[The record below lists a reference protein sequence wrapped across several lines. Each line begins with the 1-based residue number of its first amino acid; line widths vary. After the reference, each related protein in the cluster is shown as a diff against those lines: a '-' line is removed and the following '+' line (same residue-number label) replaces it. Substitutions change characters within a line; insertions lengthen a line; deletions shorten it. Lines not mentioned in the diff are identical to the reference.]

1 VVGLV
6 AIGTGCFRVIF
17 RLVKFKERIMTVGA
31 FYEGLN
37 LLVFHVAV
45 ITFLGHHRCVLV
57 QPVAFGTTVGR
68 PETGGMAIIAEN
80 PFVLAAKV
88 HGMPGHSGLALGNTH
103 WLKRSAHRHGVTDC
117 AIFAYDFSAL

>member
-6 AIGTGCFRVIF
+6 TISTGCFRVIF
-17 RLVKFKERIMTVGA
+17 RLVKSRERIMTVGA

-37 LLVFHVAV
+37 LLDLRVAI
-45 ITFLGHHRCVLV
+45 ITFPGHHRRVLV
-57 QPVAFGTTVGR
+57 QLVAFGTTVRR
-68 PETGGMAIIAEN
+68 PETGAMATIAEN
-80 PFVLAAKV
+80 LFVLAAKV

-103 WLKRSAHRHGVTDC
+103 LLKRSAHRHGVTDC